1 MRFTN
6 FRIERVHDKDVHKF
20 ISINLKKT
28 TRKAIHFNFHCG
40 KISPPPPLQFVMH
53 LFRPIHLVRNIQIV

>member
-1 MRFTN
+1 MMFTS

-40 KISPPPPLQFVMH
+40 KI
-53 LFRPIHLVRNIQIV
+53 